1 MAAAANRPE
10 VSDQQPGGSGTS
22 EPAGRLRT
30 HVVRFAVVGAST
42 TVLHLGMFVVFSH
55 AVTSQLANLG
65 ALVLAT
71 VVNTYLNRVWTFRRR
86 AGTGNQAREQL
97 QGMLVFLVTWAAT
110 AGGLAALAA
119 TWPDA
124 GTGIEVL
131 ALAACTA
138 VSTAVR
144 FVAMRYWIFAA
155 PARADHAA

>member
-1 MAAAANRPE
+1 MSVMSAATNRPE
-10 VSDQQPGGSGTS
+10 VGGQPSGGSPTP
-22 EPAGRLRT
+22 EPAGQLRT

-42 TVLHLGMFVVFSH
+42 TVLHLGMFAVFSH
-55 AVTSQLANLG
+55 ALTSQLANLA

-71 VVNTYLNRVWTFRRR
+71 VANTYLNRVWTFGRR
-86 AGTGNQAREQL
+86 AGSGSQAREQL
-97 QGMLVFLVTWAAT
+97 QGMLVFFVTWAAT

-124 GTGIEVL
+124 GTGVQVL

-144 FVAMRYWIFAA
+144 FVAMRYWIFAT
-155 PARADHAA
+155 RATD